1 MNYTKRYGV
10 YIGFPGITYRKSEE
24 KLRELIGNNL
34 KELSIIQNAFEDTT
48 IDIVLI
54 VIDKNKTSKEVYQE
68 IYDCKIKK
76 VLKQEVVTNDV
87 WVLPRVTEEKEEIDI
102 DQLEKEIYRLKMK
115 RRKIEDELDRF
126 INKTFKENLRLDE
139 EQVSFFDI

>member
-1 MNYTKRYGV
+1 MANKKRRGV
-10 YIGFPGITYRKSEE
+10 KNRRKYLIQE
-24 KLRELIGNNL
+24 KDLVSML

-126 INKTFKENLRLDE
+126 INKTFKEDLRLDE